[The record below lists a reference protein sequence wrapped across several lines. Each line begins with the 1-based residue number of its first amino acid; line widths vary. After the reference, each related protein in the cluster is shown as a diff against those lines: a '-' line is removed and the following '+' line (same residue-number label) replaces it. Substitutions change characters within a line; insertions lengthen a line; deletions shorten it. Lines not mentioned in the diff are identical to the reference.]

1 MPYIYKGTDPF
12 SSHNKIARL
21 VVNHKSPITDILDV
35 GCNKGFIGQ
44 VLKENGWQGQISG
57 LDKDKTYK
65 KDVLKLKYKKFYE
78 INLED
83 TFKLEGKFDAI
94 IIGDVLE
101 HLVNPIRALKQ
112 LKTYLKPK
120 GIFIISLPN
129 IANFYIR
136 LSLLLGKFD
145 YAEKGILDID
155 HKYFYTQKT
164 ALAMLKKSTLKIKKV
179 KPTPIPLPAVHPL
192 FQIKKPLFVFHGF
205 SDVITRS
212 YPRFFAYQFIFVC
225 TV

>member
-1 MPYIYKGTDPF
+1 MSYIYKGTDPF

-21 VVNHKSPITDILDV
+21 IVNHKTPIVNILDV

-83 TFKLEGKFDAI
+83 KFKLEGKFDAI

-101 HLVNPIRALKQ
+101 HLVNPTHALKQ

-145 YAEKGILDID
+145 YTEKGILDID

-164 ALAMLKKSTLKIKKV
+164 ALTMLAKSTFKVKKV
-179 KPTPIPLPAVHPL
+179 KPTPIPLPSVNRSFEL
-192 FQIKKPLFVFHGF
+192 GKPLFIFHAGL
-205 SDVITRS
+205 DLVTRF

-225 TV
+225 I